1 MPYPP
6 LDPPSVPPGT
16 SPRGAARSTA
26 RAPVRQGARPDA
38 ARRACPG
45 LAAVLAGLLL
55 AGCGGGG
62 DSAAPQ
68 PAELDPPS
76 ADFLVSYLYDW
87 YYWVDRLPPQ
97 PAPDAYPD
105 AHAALAALKVAE
117 DRYSYIEPAA
127 SYDAFF
133 DEGRSLGFGITYQIE
148 ADALALRLVQP
159 RSPAHAAGM
168 RRGDRIVAIDGRTIT
183 ELLAAGTL
191 DEAFGPAEAGTSLAF
206 DVRRDGLRLPMVA
219 TRDWYDLSYVMGPG
233 VHDAG
238 DRKVGYVN
246 FYSFGRL
253 GLSAWQATLD
263 QLLEQGARDLVV
275 DLRENGGGLVAVAAQ
290 VGSALG
296 TDDLSGRTM
305 SRLEFN
311 PAHASSNRS
320 FGFGS
325 DPRAG
330 RFERIVW
337 LTGAR
342 TCSASE
348 MLIAGLDPWRSSARI
363 GSATCG
369 KPVGFTPPSHA
380 GWVYSIVSFTSRNAV
395 GEGDYYGGLAPDC
408 EVADPVAGEFGAP
421 DEPLLAAALGWL
433 ADGRCPAPISGKSL
447 PAMPRLDDSLRGL
460 SRLTGLR

>member
-1 MPYPP
+1 M
-6 LDPPSVPPGT
+6 PPSGM
-16 SPRGAARSTA
+16 ARSIA
-26 RAPVRQGARPDA
+26 RTPPVRQQARSGAAGRMSA
-38 ARRACPG
+38 ALG
-45 LAAVLAGLLL
+45 AVLASLLL

-62 DSAAPQ
+62 APQ
-68 PAELDPPS
+68 AEAELGPPS
-76 ADFLVSYLYDW
+76 AGFLVSYLYDW
-87 YYWVDRLPPQ
+87 YYWVDRLPPR

-168 RRGDRIVAIDGRTIT
+168 RRGDRIVAIGGRTIA
-183 ELLAAGTL
+183 ELLAAGAL
-191 DEAFGPAEAGTSLAF
+191 GEAFGPNEAGTSLAF
-206 DVRRDGLRLPMVA
+206 DVRRDDRTLTMTV
-219 TRDWYDLSYVMGPG
+219 TRNWYDLSYVMGSG

-238 DRKVGYVN
+238 GRKVGYVN

-253 GLSAWQATLD
+253 GVSPWQATLD
-263 QLLEQGARDLVV
+263 QLLDQGAQDLVV

-290 VGSALG
+290 IGSALG
-296 TDDLSGRTM
+296 LDDLSGRIM
-305 SRLEFN
+305 GRLEFN
-311 PAHASSNRS
+311 PAHASSNRTY
-320 FGFGS
+320 GFGN

-337 LTGAR
+337 ITGTR

-348 MLIAGLDPWRSSARI
+348 MLIAGLDPWRSSTRI

-380 GWVYSIVSFTSRNAV
+380 GWVYSIVSFTTRNALD
-395 GEGDYYGGLAPDC
+395 EGDYYGGLAPDC
-408 EVADPVAGEFGAP
+408 EITDPVVGEFGAA

-433 ADGRCPAPISGKSL
+433 ADGQCPAPIAGKSL
-447 PAMPRLDDSLRGL
+447 PATPRPDDSLRGL
-460 SRLTGLR
+460 STLTGLR